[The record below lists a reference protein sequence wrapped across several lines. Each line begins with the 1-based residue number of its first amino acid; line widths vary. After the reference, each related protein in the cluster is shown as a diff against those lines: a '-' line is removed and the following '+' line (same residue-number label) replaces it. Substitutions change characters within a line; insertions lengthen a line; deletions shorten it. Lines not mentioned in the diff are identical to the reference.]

1 MPTLTALRLPQS
13 ILQQFLKKEAA
24 NKTEETYSVD
34 KTEFTKVK
42 NGAPMQLRD
51 SINESQNYVNRS
63 RRGLSIFEVSKFKES
78 VKADNLP
85 IFEEKGLK
93 P

>member
-1 MPTLTALRLPQS
+1 M
-13 ILQQFLKKEAA
+13 
-24 NKTEETYSVD
+24 D